1 MHAFVLLMLTL
12 ADPPLGLERSLDAP
26 LIVRSAGMESSSAIA
41 PIPGAAIVVFFSD
54 RRGQSDLW
62 ATRVDETGAV
72 RAPAFRVSDRD
83 DLNPLVPP
91 SVACLADRC
100 VAAWQSKDSPKGD
113 LYFRRF
119 TIDGVLL
126 DEHDRVLSAEQ
137 HHEGE
142 PRLIAT
148 ATDFIALFI
157 VARGAGPELLT
168 TRISLE
174 GDLSNQKAM
183 GLGDQ
188 GKLRQSRS
196 GFELLSVDQL
206 GRLVLR
212 QFSATLDEL
221 SQQVLAT
228 PRDPLESFT
237 SIDLAVSGDRL
248 LASWTRAVARPGL
261 GSEFEVFGWLDGSAA
276 PFAIAAMPEVA
287 FAPSLVVDGQQFRVT
302 MMSRG
307 AATIVSR
314 LVDPMTGS
322 LGPVMAISSRRLPQ
336 PAVLS
341 SAVVGTSVLIAFDV
355 FEHGATTIDATLL
368 SSSGARPVPLVRAG
382 HSQRQLAMT
391 AFGAG
396 FLAVWQD
403 TRNLETNAD
412 DLYAARLDSQ
422 GALLGETFPVVVD
435 PAFQGFVSVAA
446 TPTVALLAWYDERA
460 GSSIRAARV
469 HTTGKVLDTT
479 PLVIVE
485 DAAAPVN
492 SFSFPVV
499 ASDGSGFLV
508 LYSDQRDDTLRVS
521 RVSAEGVVS
530 QSKIVREGGGT
541 ADLAF
546 GGTRYLVVSTDEDP
560 DTSKFEVWVTVLDL
574 DGTVLTP
581 ARRVVTGDGL
591 RSFPR
596 VAFGTSEFLAVW
608 TDGRRTTRAGV
619 QSDLRALALSSTGQP
634 IGVPFDISSSG
645 IDQEP
650 SIAFDGES
658 FQVTWFMF
666 ASPLTT
672 SVQRAVVSR
681 SGVLSTQVVSA
692 VPRVRQVLPRIAFTA
707 EGKGLIGFERFE
719 AGPEAQRL
727 VLRTSAT
734 SKEPETV
741 MTPTNPPALPVA
753 NPFLFARCGC
763 DSSPASA
770 LLGVLALILGTR
782 KRSR

>member
-1 MHAFVLLMLTL
+1 MHAFVLLLLTL
-12 ADPPLGLERSLDAP
+12 ADPPLGLERPVDAP
-26 LIVRSAGMESSSAIA
+26 LIVRSAGMEIGSAIA
-41 PIPGAAIVVFFSD
+41 PIPGAAIVVFVSD

-91 SVACLADRC
+91 SVACVADRC

-183 GLGDQ
+183 GLGAQ

-276 PFAIAAMPEVA
+276 PFPIAAMPEVA

-322 LGPVMAISSRRLPQ
+322 LGPVTAISSRRLPHARGALERSGGHLGADRLRRLRAWSDHHRRDA
-336 PAVLS
+336 AVLERS
-341 SAVVGTSVLIAFDV
+341 PACAAGSRRPL
-355 FEHGATTIDATLL
+355 ATAARDDRVRGRL
-368 SSSGARPVPLVRAG
+368 SGRLAG
-382 HSQRQLAMT
+382 HAKPRDQRRRPL
-391 AFGAG
+391 
-396 FLAVWQD
+396 
-403 TRNLETNAD
+403 RC
-412 DLYAARLDSQ
+412 AAR
-422 GALLGETFPVVVD
+422 
-435 PAFQGFVSVAA
+435 
-446 TPTVALLAWYDERA
+446 
-460 GSSIRAARV
+460 
-469 HTTGKVLDTT
+469 
-479 PLVIVE
+479 
-485 DAAAPVN
+485 
-492 SFSFPVV
+492 
-499 ASDGSGFLV
+499 
-508 LYSDQRDDTLRVS
+508 
-521 RVSAEGVVS
+521 
-530 QSKIVREGGGT
+530 
-541 ADLAF
+541 
-546 GGTRYLVVSTDEDP
+546 
-560 DTSKFEVWVTVLDL
+560 
-574 DGTVLTP
+574 
-581 ARRVVTGDGL
+581 
-591 RSFPR
+591 
-596 VAFGTSEFLAVW
+596 
-608 TDGRRTTRAGV
+608 
-619 QSDLRALALSSTGQP
+619 
-634 IGVPFDISSSG
+634 
-645 IDQEP
+645 
-650 SIAFDGES
+650 
-658 FQVTWFMF
+658 
-666 ASPLTT
+666 
-672 SVQRAVVSR
+672 
-681 SGVLSTQVVSA
+681 
-692 VPRVRQVLPRIAFTA
+692 
-707 EGKGLIGFERFE
+707 
-719 AGPEAQRL
+719 
-727 VLRTSAT
+727 
-734 SKEPETV
+734 
-741 MTPTNPPALPVA
+741 
-753 NPFLFARCGC
+753 
-763 DSSPASA
+763 
-770 LLGVLALILGTR
+770 
-782 KRSR
+782 